1 MDRIFEALAS
11 TARRQILAYLSAG
24 ELSAGELAERFDFS
38 KPALSSH
45 LRILEEA
52 GLIEREKRGQFVY
65 FRQVPD
71 RLANTLFSW
80 AVLLGADDRHL
91 RFRSSVRVQRRSD
104 GHVEIS
110 LGSRVQTLNAFGSM
124 YMALID
130 AGHRHYVAP
139 ALLRRAVEHALAPEL
154 ANVGDPA
161 AHPANC

>member
-11 TARRQILAYLSAG
+11 GARRQILAYLSAG

-65 FRQVPD
+65 FRQVPE

-80 AVLLGADDRHL
+80 ATEVCPVGGPLKREARA
-91 RFRSSVRVQRRSD
+91 RRKS
-104 GHVEIS
+104 
-110 LGSRVQTLNAFGSM
+110 
-124 YMALID
+124 
-130 AGHRHYVAP
+130 P
-139 ALLRRAVEHALAPEL
+139 AR
-154 ANVGDPA
+154 
-161 AHPANC
+161 

>member
-45 LRILEEA
+45 LRILEDA

-80 AVLLGADDRHL
+80 AAEVCPVGGPLKREARA
-91 RFRSSVRVQRRSD
+91 RRKTPT
-104 GHVEIS
+104 
-110 LGSRVQTLNAFGSM
+110 R
-124 YMALID
+124 
-130 AGHRHYVAP
+130 
-139 ALLRRAVEHALAPEL
+139 
-154 ANVGDPA
+154 
-161 AHPANC
+161 

>member
-71 RLANTLFSW
+71 RLVNTLFSW
-80 AVLLGADDRHL
+80 AAEVCPVGGPLKREARA
-91 RFRSSVRVQRRSD
+91 RRKS
-104 GHVEIS
+104 
-110 LGSRVQTLNAFGSM
+110 
-124 YMALID
+124 
-130 AGHRHYVAP
+130 P
-139 ALLRRAVEHALAPEL
+139 AR
-154 ANVGDPA
+154 
-161 AHPANC
+161 